1 MTWFDEKVEGPIT
14 LAQAG
19 QYDNLGEF
27 PLIVIASSTP
37 TSGEYG
43 EELQEMWIDLQH
55 DLLSLS
61 STSEIRELETGHYP
75 QLQDPDLVIEAIQDV
90 LEYYP
95 LTRD

>member
-1 MTWFDEKVEGPIT
+1 
-14 LAQAG
+14 
-19 QYDNLGEF
+19 LGEF

-37 TSGEYG
+37 TSGEHG

-95 LTRD
+95 